1 MRRASTG
8 HVARY
13 GSLVLETNDE
23 DGDLLLLGASGGA
36 KAWGN
41 HGGGL
46 ATLGSPSRCAQSR
59 FLSEAARTRVPVQ
72 VVDMWVRYLSEVST
86 VDQTFKTAFQLD
98 LRWPATARDEEEWER
113 DRAGFTPETVPCVEF
128 TNAKEVEMERRS
140 YPDGSCFLVLG
151 QHTDGYERGG
161 TVEPDA
167 QGAGE
172 AAARFVFMRLLVS
185 GTFMC
190 SFDLAS
196 FPFDVQT
203 LPVSMD
209 MSFSD
214 ASTTM
219 FVPARGALDLDARR
233 CGGDSFVTLNREFS
247 ALADFE
253 LERVT
258 AEFACRTTRAEAVV
272 ANAFAWGQLVVQ
284 FQIVRRWEGHVV
296 RLAFL
301 AFLLSLVSVAS
312 FGYDIVDSL
321 NDRAGFIMNLVMAN
335 TAFQLVVSESLPC
348 LRLPSSSATSSCS
361 LVSPSSNSVRSRLS
375 QTWAWTRTSCA
386 SATADSCFPHLPRSR
401 WAPTSPSRSSATARA
416 DASSPSCAWAPG
428 RWLVTTARRS
438 RGPSCSTARTCC
450 TSRGRA
456 RTARPTPS
464 LASRRASRNS
474 RRQMRH
480 MRDAAPQAWH
490 CTGEEAGPSQAA
502 LHGPCP
508 RASRE
513 AAMLY

>member
-1 MRRASTG
+1 MRRASAG

-13 GSLVLETNDE
+13 GSLVLETQVE
-23 DGDLLLLGASGGA
+23 DAELLLGGGGASGGA
-36 KAWGN
+36 SSWGN
-41 HGGGL
+41 HGGAL

-98 LRWPATARDEEEWER
+98 LRWPATARDEEEWKR
-113 DRAGFTPETVPCVEF
+113 DRAGFAPETVPCVEF

-151 QHTDGYERGG
+151 QHSDGYERGG
-161 TVEPDA
+161 TVEPAA

-209 MSFSD
+209 MSFGD

-258 AEFACRTTRAEAVV
+258 AEFACRTTHAEAAVT
-272 ANAFAWGQLVVQ
+272 NAFAWGQLVVQ

-321 NDRAGFIMNLVMAN
+321 NDRAGLIMNLVLAN
-335 TAFQLVVSESLPC
+335 TAFQLVVSESLPPVPTLTLLERYIIVLFSLTVIQLC
-348 LRLPSSSATSSCS
+348 TVTLVANMGLDEDELRKHDRRLMFPAFAT
-361 LVSPSSNSVRSRLS
+361 LTLGSNLAFAVVAYRTRSREL
-375 QTWAWTRTSCA
+375 AKLRMGTRALAGHNGKAQQGAILLYGTDLLHES
-386 SATADSCFPHLPRSR
+386 
-401 WAPTSPSRSSATARA
+401 
-416 DASSPSCAWAPG
+416 
-428 RWLVTTARRS
+428 
-438 RGPSCSTARTCC
+438 RTCRDGNAFI
-450 TSRGRA
+450 SF
-456 RTARPTPS
+456 
-464 LASRRASRNS
+464 ASRIAR
-474 RRQMRH
+474 
-480 MRDAAPQAWH
+480 
-490 CTGEEAGPSQAA
+490 
-502 LHGPCP
+502 
-508 RASRE
+508 
-513 AAMLY
+513 